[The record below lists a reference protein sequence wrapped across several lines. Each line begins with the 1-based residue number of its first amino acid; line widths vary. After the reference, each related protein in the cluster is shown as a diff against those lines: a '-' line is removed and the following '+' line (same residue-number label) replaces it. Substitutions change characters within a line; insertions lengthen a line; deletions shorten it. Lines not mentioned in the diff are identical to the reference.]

1 MGCLMQK
8 VGTRMTR
15 ISPEN
20 PEEPALRR
28 QRISDFARNED
39 GVITIF
45 TIFIMLMMLMVAGI
59 GVDLMQ
65 NEMRRTAL
73 QNTIDRA
80 VLAAADLDQTRP
92 PTDVVEDYFDK
103 TGLRE
108 FLTDVRPN
116 QGLNYRNVTAEAF
129 MRTNTQFMGLLGVD
143 TLPVPAFSQAV
154 EEVPNVEI
162 SLVLDISGS
171 MRFSNRM
178 KNLRPAAKDFI
189 DIVLMGPAANTTS
202 INLIPYAGQTN
213 PGPFMFSRLGGNRY
227 DVVAMDESDGGVDER
242 VNNTQLP
249 ASETAGTGTDSSAR
263 YVYPN
268 VSSCLE
274 IDNSD
279 FQDARLPS
287 DGYYEQ
293 TAHFMNWRIA
303 SEIVRDADGNPV
315 LFDENDEPV
324 ESGGTT
330 RLVMDWGWCPQD
342 KTSIIYASNNATVLK
357 NRIDSMRMHDGT
369 GTHYAM
375 KWALALLNP
384 DSQPDFAQMALP
396 ANNLVPPQFSNRPM
410 AYDDNETVKYIVL
423 MTDGQITEQVRPKD
437 TMHVLN
443 PEVHLGDRSS
453 DRKSTTSQSTNVSSF
468 KKQCDL
474 AKEASRNVVIYTI
487 AFEAPGTPETQMKY
501 CASSDSHF
509 FRATGKE
516 EIAAAFSTIARQINE
531 LRLTQ

>member
-1 MGCLMQK
+1 
-8 VGTRMTR
+8 MTS
-15 ISPEN
+15 ISPET
-20 PEEPALRR
+20 PEERGTAPHRL
-28 QRISDFARNED
+28 SDFGRNED

-80 VLAAADLDQTRP
+80 VLAAADLDQTRD
-92 PTDVVEDYFDK
+92 PTAVVEDYFDK

-108 FLTDVRPN
+108 FLTEVKPDR
-116 QGLNYRNVTAEAF
+116 GLNYRNVTAEAF
-129 MRTNTQFMGLLGVD
+129 MRSNTQFMSLLGVD
-143 TLPVPAFSQAV
+143 SLPVPAFSQAI
-154 EEVPNVEI
+154 EDVPNVEI

-171 MRFSNRM
+171 MRFSDRM
-178 KNLRPAAKDFI
+178 KNLRPAAKNFI
-189 DIVLMGPAANTTS
+189 DIVLLGSAANTTS

-227 DVVAMDESDGGVDER
+227 SALALDENVGGINELF
-242 VNNTQLP
+242 NNTQLP
-249 ASETAGTGTDSSAR
+249 ASESAGTGDDPNVR

-274 IDNSD
+274 IDRFNSND
-279 FQDARLPS
+279 FQHDRLPS
-287 DGYYEQ
+287 QGVYQQ
-293 TAHFMNWRIA
+293 TAHFMNWKIA
-303 SEIVRDADGNPV
+303 TEIVRDADGYEV
-315 LFDENDEPV
+315 LFDEDDAV
-324 ESGGTT
+324 VASGGTT

-342 KTSIIYASNNATVLK
+342 QNSIIYASNNATQLK
-357 NRIDSMRMHDGT
+357 NRIDGMRMHDGT

-384 DSQPDFAQMALP
+384 DSQPDFAEMATP
-396 ANNLVPPQFSNRPM
+396 ANGIIPAQFDNRPLP
-410 AYDDNETVKYIVL
+410 YEDSETVKYIIL
-423 MTDGQITEQVRPKD
+423 MTDGQITEQVRPKN
-437 TMHVLN
+437 TMHLLN
-443 PEVHLGDRSS
+443 PEVHLEKRRS
-453 DRKSTTSQSTNVSSF
+453 DRERLTPQSTNVNNF

-474 AKEASRNVVIYTI
+474 AKHTARNIVIYTI
-487 AFEAPGTPETQMKY
+487 AFEAPGTPEAQMKY

-509 FRATGKE
+509 FRATGKT
-516 EIAAAFSTIARQINE
+516 EISAAFSTIARQINE

>member
-1 MGCLMQK
+1 
-8 VGTRMTR
+8 MTR
-15 ISPEN
+15 ISPEK
-20 PEEPALRR
+20 PEENETSP

-45 TIFIMLMMLMVAGI
+45 TIFIMLMMLMVAGV

-73 QNTIDRA
+73 QNTVDRA
-80 VLAAADLDQTRP
+80 VLAAADLDQTLD
-92 PTDVVEDYFDK
+92 PTAVVEDYFDK
-103 TGLRE
+103 TGLSE
-108 FLTDVRPN
+108 FLTDVRPSS
-116 QGLNYRNVTAEAF
+116 GLNYRNVTAEAF
-129 MRTNTQFMGLLGVD
+129 MHTNTQFMSLLGVD
-143 TLPVPAFSQAV
+143 TLPVPAYSQAV

-171 MRFSNRM
+171 MRYSNRM
-178 KNLRPAAKDFI
+178 KNLRPAAKNFI
-189 DIVLMGPAANTTS
+189 DIVLLGPAANTTS

-213 PGPFMFSRLGGNRY
+213 PGPFMFARLGGDRY
-227 DVVAMDESDGGVDER
+227 TAAALDEDDGGINELF
-242 VNNTQLP
+242 NNTQLP
-249 ASETAGTGTDSSAR
+249 SSEDAGTGSDASVR

-268 VSSCLE
+268 VSSCIE

-279 FQDARLPS
+279 FQNARLPS
-287 DGYYEQ
+287 DGYYQQ
-293 TAHFMNWRIA
+293 TAHFMNWKIA
-303 SEIVRDADGNPV
+303 SEIVKDEDGNPV
-315 LFDENDEPV
+315 LFDENGEVV
-324 ESGGTT
+324 ESGGST
-330 RLVMDWGWCPQD
+330 RSVMDWGWCPQD
-342 KTSIIYASNNATVLK
+342 QTSIIYASNNATVLK
-357 NRIDSMRMHDGT
+357 NRIDTMRMHDGT

-384 DSQPDFAQMALP
+384 DSQPDFEQMAKP
-396 ANNLVPPQFSNRPM
+396 ANNLVPSQFDNRPL

-423 MTDGQITEQVRPKD
+423 MTDGQITEQVRPKN
-437 TMHVLN
+437 TMHVKNPTKELN
-443 PEVHLGDRSS
+443 ARKS
-453 DRKSTTSQSTNVSSF
+453 DREQITSKTTNVNNF

-474 AKEASRNVVIYTI
+474 AKEAARNIVIYTI
-487 AFEAPGTPETQMKY
+487 AFEAPGTPESQMKY

>member
-1 MGCLMQK
+1 MPLTQQ

-20 PEEPALRR
+20 PEENAARPH
-28 QRISDFARNED
+28 RITDFARNED

-45 TIFIMLMMLMVAGI
+45 TIFIMLMMLMVAGV

-73 QNTIDRA
+73 QNTVDRA

-92 PTDVVEDYFDK
+92 ATDVVEDYFDK

-116 QGLNYRNVTAEAF
+116 QGLNYRTVTAEAF

-143 TLPVPAFSQAV
+143 SLPVPAFSQAV
-154 EEVPNVEI
+154 EDVPNVEI

-178 KNLRPAAKDFI
+178 KNLRPAAKNFI
-189 DIVLMGPAANTTS
+189 DIVLVGPSANTTS

-213 PGPFMFSRLGGNRY
+213 PGPFMFGRLGGDRY
-227 DVVAMDESDGGVDER
+227 SAAALDEDDGGIDELF
-242 VNNTQLP
+242 NNTQLP
-249 ASETAGTGTDSSAR
+249 SSDDAGTGSDASVR

-279 FQDARLPS
+279 FSDDRLPS
-287 DGYYEQ
+287 DGYYTQ
-293 TAHFMNWRIA
+293 TAHFMNWKIA
-303 SEIVRDADGNPV
+303 SEIVRDEDDNPV
-315 LFDENDEPV
+315 LFDENGDVV

-330 RLVMDWGWCPQD
+330 RSVMDWGWCPQD
-342 KTSIIYASNNATVLK
+342 QTSIIYASNNATVLK
-357 NRIDSMRMHDGT
+357 NRIDTMRMHDGT

-384 DSQPDFAQMALP
+384 DTQPDFAQMALP
-396 ANNLVPPQFSNRPM
+396 ANNLVPAQFNNRPL
-410 AYDDNETVKYIVL
+410 AYDDSETVKYIVL

-437 TMHVLN
+437 TMHTLN
-443 PEVHLGDRSS
+443 PTKHLGARSS
-453 DRKSTTSQSTNVSSF
+453 DRKTITSKSTNVTNF

-474 AKEASRNVVIYTI
+474 AKEESRNVVIYTI
-487 AFEAPGTPETQMKY
+487 AFEAPGTPEDQMRY
-501 CASSDSHF
+501 CASSTGHF
-509 FRATGKE
+509 FKATGKE
-516 EIAAAFSTIARQINE
+516 QIAEAFATIARQINE